1 MSEKI
6 LDGHPDAPLG
16 AGLAQRSLS
25 EKLVDQ
31 GELFWGALKQA
42 PDSFK
47 AAGQEALSKPGD
59 TALMTAAS
67 FGLGATVAL
76 LSKRPD
82 LLGQTVKPLIEN
94 TLHNGGKVLSGTALV
109 DLTGKTVAPSY
120 AVWKDPGKLES
131 SQALLGSRLGRGA
144 FDYGLTLSSGAA
156 GFLSVSRLGHAGLHP
171 SAIGAGFEGL
181 HRQGEVLKQLPASV
195 RAENFLGRGGNGAV
209 YKLDFTDDFVVK
221 VPEFKTKTPLLGEL
235 EKVDDIMPG
244 ANIGQPVAKM
254 GDYLILKKQ
263 NGFPAGSPD
272 ARSRR
277 AMSPEAAEAVYAR
290 SIQESA
296 ALPQS
301 AYDELAVLMMKLEK
315 RGLQFDP
322 SKPGNILI
330 DSAARRFNLVDI
342 SPTSAVRPYQ
352 HTVSDMIVPL
362 VDNYFTG
369 SVLSDKGLKYRP
381 QLAEII
387 TKATKASLNA
397 SMHPVREGD
406 SSLRYSYQ
414 LAGLKPPEAL

>member
-1 MSEKI
+1 MSEKV
-6 LDGHPDAPLG
+6 LDGQSDAPAG
-16 AGLAQRSLS
+16 ADLAQRSLS
-25 EKLVDQ
+25 EKLADQ

-42 PDSFK
+42 PASFK
-47 AAGQEALSKPGD
+47 TAGQEALANPGN

-67 FGLGATVAL
+67 FGLGAAVAV
-76 LSKRPD
+76 LSKRPE
-82 LLGQTVKPLIEN
+82 LLGQTMKPLVET

-120 AVWKDPGKLES
+120 AVWKDPSRLES

-144 FDYGLTLSSGAA
+144 FDYGLNLGSGAA
-156 GFLSVSRLGHAGLHP
+156 GFYAVSRLGRHAGLHP
-171 SAIGAGFEGL
+171 TAIGEGFEGL
-181 HRQGEVLKQLPASV
+181 QRKGLLLEQLPASV
-195 RAENFLGRGGNGAV
+195 KAENFLGRGGNGAV

-221 VPEFKTKTPLLGEL
+221 VPEFKTKTPVLGSL

-277 AMSPEAAEAVYAR
+277 AMSAEAAEAVYAR
-290 SIQESA
+290 SIKESA
-296 ALPQS
+296 NLPQS
-301 AYDELAVLMMKLEK
+301 AYDELALLMMKLEK

-330 DSAARRFNLVDI
+330 DPASKRFNLVDI
-342 SPTSAVRPYQ
+342 SPTSAVRPHK

-362 VDNYFTG
+362 MDNYFTG
-369 SVLSDKGLKYRP
+369 SILADKGLKYRP
-381 QLAEII
+381 QLAQII
-387 TKATKASLNA
+387 SKATKAARSA
-397 SMHPVREGD
+397 SMHPAHEGD

-414 LAGLKPPEAL
+414 LAGLKPP